1 MTYHPF
7 TQSAGRQRGFTL
19 IELVIVTLII
29 AVLTAVALPS
39 YQKHAE
45 NARRADARNLLLAAQ
60 QYMQR
65 YFAANNT
72 YIGAN
77 LPSNLLQSPAQGK
90 AEYQIT
96 VTNATVSTFAL
107 QATPAAGGS
116 MTQDKC
122 GVLSL
127 TSTGQR
133 GAKGGSATGQAL
145 ADCWK

>member
-1 MTYHPF
+1 MRHQPF
-7 TQSAGRQRGFTL
+7 THATDRQRGFTL
-19 IELVIVTLII
+19 VELVIVTLII
-29 AVLTAVALPS
+29 SVLTAIALPS

-77 LPSNLLQSPAQGK
+77 LPSNLLQSPTQGK
-90 AEYQIT
+90 AEYLIT
-96 VTNATVSTFAL
+96 VTNATVSTFSL
-107 QATPAAGGS
+107 QATPATGGS
-116 MTQDKC
+116 MTKDKC

-133 GAKGGSATGQAL
+133 GAKGGTATGQTL